1 VLLLD
6 TEFNNHTMIR
16 ITLIL
21 SAIVATASAFTSSST
36 ISQQSSSKTLL
47 QSATLPSV
55 DAGFKVSD
63 DILSNPMFIPPSTSI
78 PGKRS
83 PDELIAIAKNFLA
96 GSNGLGGDPT
106 LLASDFTFEGPVV
119 GPLTKDAFVKA
130 IGSVDFTTAF
140 PNWVPQF
147 YGFHVDPL
155 EYPLVN
161 RVWYTARGRGVN
173 DGPLA
178 PFVTSGNGSGKEVI
192 NPPQVCSITI
202 DNDSGLITRY
212 TIGYV
217 VDRNVGNTGG
227 LGGLYG
233 ILYAMGS
240 PLPFPEAQPWKKSWQ
255 YDIFQKLGALLQG

>member
-1 VLLLD
+1 
-6 TEFNNHTMIR
+6 MIQ
-16 ITLIL
+16 IPLII
-21 SAIVATASAFTSSST
+21 SAIFATASAFTSSST
-36 ISQQSSSKTLL
+36 TTAISIGQQSSSTTLL
-47 QSATLPSV
+47 RSATLPSPSV
-55 DAGFKVSD
+55 LAEMKVSD
-63 DILSNPMFIPPSTSI
+63 EILSNPMFISPSDVI
-78 PGKRS
+78 PGKHS
-83 PDELIAIAKNFLA
+83 PEILIAIAKNFLA
-96 GSNGLGGDPT
+96 GSNGLGGDPS
-106 LLASDFTFEGPVV
+106 LLASDFKFEGPVV

-130 IGSVDFTTAF
+130 IGSVDFATAF
-140 PNWVPQF
+140 PNWIPQF

-173 DGPLA
+173 NGPLA
-178 PFVTSGNGSGKEVI
+178 PFVTSGTGSGKEVI

-202 DNDSGLITRY
+202 DESGLISRY

>member
-1 VLLLD
+1 
-6 TEFNNHTMIR
+6 MIR
-16 ITLIL
+16 IPLFL
-21 SAIVATASAFTSSST
+21 SFVVTASAFSSVPV
-36 ISQQSSSKTLL
+36 IGKQLSSALR
-47 QSATLPSV
+47 SATLPTTS
-55 DAGFKVSD
+55 AEISD
-63 DILSNPMFIPPSTSI
+63 EVLNNPMFIPP
-78 PGKRS
+78 PPVAAGGKRS
-83 PDELIAIAKNFLA
+83 PDELIAIAKNFLV

-106 LLASDFTFEGPVV
+106 LLADDFTFEGPVV

-140 PNWVPQF
+140 PNWTPQF

-155 EYPLVN
+155 EPLTN
-161 RVWYTARGRGVN
+161 RVWYTARGRGMN
-173 DGPLA
+173 DGPLPPFA
-178 PFVTSGNGSGKEVI
+178 PQASGKEVI

-202 DNDSGLITRY
+202 DHESGLIKRY

-233 ILYAMGS
+233 ILYAIGR